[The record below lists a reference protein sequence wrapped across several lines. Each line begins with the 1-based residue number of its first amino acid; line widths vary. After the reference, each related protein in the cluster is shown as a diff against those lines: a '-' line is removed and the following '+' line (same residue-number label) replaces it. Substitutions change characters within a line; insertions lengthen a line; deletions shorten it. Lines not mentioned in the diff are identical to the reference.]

1 MTTQATYTVDST
13 AALQRQGRALLAG
26 FYSALQAL
34 RLFPLENQTV
44 QKALDELHRATV
56 RVADREDGIEVGLVG
71 DFIFLNDVRIRLDLS
86 TYAAF
91 SLISNSLHR
100 HHIGTVQIARGIR
113 RDEWPPFL
121 TQLLG
126 IPPSADE
133 AYEEF
138 ARRLAATAVEHIAV
152 GPERER
158 ARLDQDDQGS
168 KEAAKRAYFQTVE
181 VARGVLGDTR
191 LGKSVNARRVKRA
204 VQSIVDQ
211 VLNNETSI
219 MGMTALRDYDDYT
232 FTHCVNVCIFSVVLG
247 QKLGLTKLQLYELG
261 LGGLFHDLGKMRV
274 DPVITTKPEALDDM
288 EFEEMQQHPTEGLLA
303 LFNMHGF
310 GEVPFRAMLMA
321 YEHHMKLDLTGY
333 PPSKRP
339 RSPTLFSRIVAVADA
354 FDAATSRRVYQASP
368 WRPEDALKE
377 MRDNPERGFD
387 PLLVKALINVTG
399 IFPVGTLVILDT
411 HELAVVVAPNPDPE
425 HLHEPVIKVIYDAMG
440 VPLAEPITVN
450 LGSEG
455 GEGAGPG
462 RRIIMTARPER
473 YGVDVGAYF
482 L

>member
-1 MTTQATYTVDST
+1 MTGQATYTVDSS
-13 AALQRQGRALLAG
+13 AALQRQGRALLVG
-26 FYSALQAL
+26 LYSALQAL
-34 RLFPLENQTV
+34 RLFPLENQTA
-44 QKALDELHRATV
+44 QKALDELHQAAV
-56 RVADREDGIEVGLVG
+56 RVADREDGIEVSLVG

-91 SLISNSLHR
+91 SLISASLQRHR
-100 HHIGTVQIARGIR
+100 IGTVHIAPGIR

-121 TQLLG
+121 ALLLG
-126 IPPSADE
+126 ASSAADD
-133 AYEEF
+133 AYEQFE
-138 ARRLAATAVEHIAV
+138 RRLSATAVEHVTV
-152 GPERER
+152 GQERER
-158 ARLDQDDQGS
+158 ARLDRDEDGS

-181 VARGVLGDTR
+181 VAKGVLGDTR

-261 LGGLFHDLGKMRV
+261 LGGLFHDLGKMRI
-274 DPVITTKPEALDDM
+274 DPEVTTKPGALDDS
-288 EFEEMQQHPTEGLLA
+288 EFALMREHPTEGLLA

-321 YEHHMKLDLTGY
+321 YEHHMKVDLSGY
-333 PPSKRP
+333 PPSKRS
-339 RSPTLFSRIVAVADA
+339 RTPTLFSRIVAVADA
-354 FDAATSRRVYQASP
+354 FDAATSVRVYQSSP
-368 WRPEDALKE
+368 FRPEDALLE
-377 MRDNPERGFD
+377 MRDNPARGFD

-425 HLHEPVIKVIYDAMG
+425 RLHEPVVKVIYDAVG

-450 LGSEG
+450 LGPRAEDP
-455 GEGAGPG
+455 AGRS
-462 RRIIMTARPER
+462 RRIIMTARPDR
-473 YGVDVGAYF
+473 YGIDVGSYF

>member
-1 MTTQATYTVDST
+1 MQATYTVDST

-26 FYSALQAL
+26 LYSALQAL

-44 QKALDELHRATV
+44 QKALEELHRATV
-56 RVADREDGIEVGLVG
+56 RVADREDGIELALVG

-91 SLISNSLHR
+91 SLISNALHR
-100 HHIGTVQIARGIR
+100 HRIGTVSIAAGVGS
-113 RDEWPPFL
+113 DEWPPLL
-121 TQLLG
+121 TLLLG
-126 IPPSADE
+126 VPRSADK
-133 AYEEF
+133 AYEQF
-138 ARRLAATAVEHIAV
+138 AQRLAATSVDHITV

-158 ARLDQDDQGS
+158 VRLDHEDQGS

-274 DPVITTKPEALDDM
+274 DPEVTTKPDALDDD
-288 EFEEMQQHPTEGLLA
+288 EFEKMQQHPTEGLLA

-333 PPSKRP
+333 PRSKRP
-339 RSPTLFSRIVAVADA
+339 RAPTLFSRIVAVADA

-368 WRPEDALKE
+368 WRPEEALKE
-377 MRDNPERGFD
+377 MRDKPERGYD

-411 HELAVVVAPNPDPE
+411 HELAVVVAANPDPE
-425 HLHEPVIKVIYDAMG
+425 RLHQPVIKVIYDAMG
-440 VPLAEPITVN
+440 VPLADPITVD
-450 LGSEG
+450 LGQLDG
-455 GEGAGPG
+455 GSAGPA
-462 RRIIMTARPER
+462 RRIIMTVRPER
-473 YGVDVGAYF
+473 YGVDVASYF
-482 L
+482 I